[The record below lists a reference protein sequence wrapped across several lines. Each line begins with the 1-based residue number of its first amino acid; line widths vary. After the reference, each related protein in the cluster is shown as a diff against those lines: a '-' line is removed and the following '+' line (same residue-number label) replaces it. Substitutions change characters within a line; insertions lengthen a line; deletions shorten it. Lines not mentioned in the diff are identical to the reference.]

1 MIEHYYSRQFDLLRL
16 RRGPLG
22 PHIDKF
28 AGNLT
33 EKGYC
38 ELSVRRKLRL
48 VAALNRWLSAKA
60 LKLRQLNEGLSRAFL
75 KAQWKRV
82 LRLSGD
88 EATLKLLLR
97 HLREAEVIPPL
108 PIPSVKTGK
117 EILGKAYERFLFQE
131 RGFAPATVP
140 VYLGIANRFLSQR
153 FSSGTVRLSTIS
165 PKDIVE
171 FILGEARTNGRKW
184 VQLTAT
190 VLRSFLG
197 FLYQHGKVAINL
209 AAAVPA
215 VPVWRLS
222 ELPRFLE
229 SEAVE
234 KLLKCSDQGGEH
246 GSRDYAV
253 LLLLARL
260 GLRASEIVNLNLED
274 LNWESSELLVKGKGG
289 RIDRLPLMR
298 DAGQALA
305 NYLQNWRPKCS
316 VRSVFIRLKAPR
328 RGFSSSAGVD
338 FIVAQAL
345 TRANLHPANRG
356 AHVLRHSLAT
366 RMLRSGASLTEI
378 GEVLRHQQ
386 CQTTEIYAK
395 VDFASLRALAQP
407 WPGGVR

>member
-1 MIEHYYSRQFDLLRL
+1 
-16 RRGPLG
+16 
-22 PHIDKF
+22 
-28 AGNLT
+28 
-33 EKGYC
+33 
-38 ELSVRRKLRL
+38 
-48 VAALNRWLSAKA
+48 
-60 LKLRQLNEGLSRAFL
+60 
-75 KAQWKRV
+75 
-82 LRLSGD
+82 
-88 EATLKLLLR
+88 
-97 HLREAEVIPPL
+97 
-108 PIPSVKTGK
+108 
-117 EILGKAYERFLFQE
+117 
-131 RGFAPATVP
+131 
-140 VYLGIANRFLSQR
+140 
-153 FSSGTVRLSTIS
+153 
-165 PKDIVE
+165 
-171 FILGEARTNGRKW
+171 